1 LDLARNESIEDAKM
15 TINQIKINLSI
26 LLLMIS
32 SGAQAQAFK
41 IFLPLILNQGDPF
54 EDETKVKLGD
64 CAGLSLEEVAIM
76 KLIANHAG
84 QRRSVLTCNK
94 ILYDFAKRKGQ
105 DMALR
110 SYFSHT
116 DPDGYG
122 PNYWVRLLGY
132 PLPSFYS
139 SALDGNNIESLA
151 GGYAT
156 PEIAFAGWLSSAG
169 HRTHVLGEI
178 SFYQEQGEF
187 GLAYIR
193 DDNSVFKNYWVF
205 ISARRQ

>member
-1 LDLARNESIEDAKM
+1 M
-15 TINQIKINLSI
+15 
-26 LLLMIS
+26 
-32 SGAQAQAFK
+32 
-41 IFLPLILNQGDPF
+41 ILNQGDPF
-54 EDETKVKLGD
+54 KDEAKVKRGD
-64 CAGLSLEEVAIM
+64 CTDFNQEEVAIM

-84 QRRSVLTCNK
+84 QRRPVLTCNK
-94 ILYDFAKRKGQ
+94 ILHDFARRKGQ

-156 PEIAFAGWLSSAG
+156 AEIAFAGWLASRG
-169 HRTHVLGEI
+169 HRTHILGEI
-178 SFYQEQGEF
+178 SFYQEQAEF
-187 GLAYIR
+187 GMAYVR

-205 ISARRQ
+205 ISARRE